1 MDHKQCTKCHEIQ
14 PLSEYYTLGPNR
26 LDSWC
31 KSCKRAKR
39 KEKYVPSQT
48 RGGINI
54 LMKMTD
60 IIFDSELQLL
70 NQQQEKLQE
79 LIEKCELR
87 TMQ

>member
-1 MDHKQCTKCHEIQ
+1 MDHKQCTKCQEVL

-31 KSCKRAKR
+31 KSCKRTKR
-39 KEKYVPSQT
+39 KEKYVSSRT
-48 RGGINI
+48 RDGVNV
-54 LMKMTD
+54 LLKMTD
-60 IIFDSELQLL
+60 IIFDSELQFL

-87 TMQ
+87 IVQ